1 MGMII
6 LTALILTELAFMIW
20 NIAEGDLHRKEK
32 AVSAIAI
39 FLIFVTLC
47 LTGVI
52 EWGFRYYILGFA
64 LALQSIIAVIRLIKQ
79 DKTEAFGRVIGKSV
93 GKFVGKTILYTT
105 VLMLA
110 IICPQF
116 TEPEPTGQYN
126 VLEAKYTWTDENRTE
141 TFTDTGIKRKITVCV
156 WYPENCSEKT
166 PLIIFSHGAFGFSGS
181 NYSTCTELASRG
193 YTVAGIDHTYHSLFT
208 ADTEGNVTIADMNF
222 INTVMEHNATDNPE
236 KEYTDNREWL
246 DLRVKDIDFALNTI
260 IGLSQSGDP
269 IFGNTDTT
277 KIGLFGHSLGG
288 AAAAQTARNRSDISA
303 VINLDGT
310 LLGDEIAFEN
320 GGTVYTDE
328 PFPVPML
335 DIYSQYLYD
344 LVNEYK
350 SENKLKE
357 YVNFHT
363 AQISENVVSTYFKDS
378 GHLNFTDLP
387 LFSPML
393 GKALGNMGTGDID
406 SLYCI
411 NTMNKL
417 TGDFFDYALKGKEK
431 PEIEKEY

>member
-141 TFTDTGIKRKITVCV
+141 TFTDTGGKRKITVCV

-193 YTVAGIDHTYHSLFT
+193 YTVAGIDHTYHALFT

-269 IFGNTDTT
+269 IFVNTDTT

-303 VINLDGT
+303 
-310 LLGDEIAFEN
+310 
-320 GGTVYTDE
+320 
-328 PFPVPML
+328 
-335 DIYSQYLYD
+335 
-344 LVNEYK
+344 
-350 SENKLKE
+350 
-357 YVNFHT
+357 
-363 AQISENVVSTYFKDS
+363 
-378 GHLNFTDLP
+378 
-387 LFSPML
+387 
-393 GKALGNMGTGDID
+393 
-406 SLYCI
+406 
-411 NTMNKL
+411 
-417 TGDFFDYALKGKEK
+417 
-431 PEIEKEY
+431 